1 MDNPYSD
8 INPSLPPARPRP
20 APWTPF
26 LLLVLVGTLGLS
38 SISQTFAGTVRPSA
52 LAGAWYPGDPDRLR
66 AKVDEMLDAA
76 RPAPVAG
83 TIRALIVPHAGY
95 VYSGPT
101 AATAFDLVRGRAYDR
116 VLILA
121 PSHHSGFA
129 GLSVATVD
137 AFETPLGQVQLDL
150 DAVSRLRRS
159 PLFKDEPQ
167 AQAQEHAIEIEL
179 PLLQR
184 ALQPGWR
191 LVPVLVGQLAPQDY
205 QTAAGLLRPL
215 ADEKTLVV
223 VSSDFTH
230 HGPRFDYQPF
240 PQDDQLPERLRTLDE
255 GAIERIQA
263 HDGPGLLDYR
273 ERTGIT
279 VCGVRPLALL
289 LEMLPAAAR
298 VERVAYNTS
307 GAITGDWGNSVS
319 YAALAITAPAP
330 LAGPRADPAPA
341 PAATLG
347 TAEVASPL
355 ASSAGESALSGDDL
369 QRLHRL
375 AVLGIQAAVLGDS
388 DARAQALRTEVAA
401 LPERLK
407 SPAGAFVTLKRH
419 GDLRGCIGYIRGV
432 KPLYQAVLENGI
444 NAAKNDYR
452 FNPVEPKELEGLDV
466 EVSVLSP
473 LTPIASWDE
482 FKVGEQGITLTK
494 DGHAAVFL
502 PEVATEQGW
511 DREQTLTNL
520 ARKAGLPADA
530 WRQGASFEVFT
541 STQYKAQFLA
551 ASP

>member
-1 MDNPYSD
+1 MDSSFLD
-8 INPSLPPARPRP
+8 TNPSLPPARPGP

-26 LLLVLVGTLGLS
+26 LLLALLGILGLTPVG
-38 SISQTFAGTVRPSA
+38 QALAGTVRPSA
-52 LAGAWYPGDPDRLR
+52 LAGAWYPEDPDRLR
-66 AKVDEMLDAA
+66 AQVDEMLDAA
-76 RPAPVAG
+76 RPGTITG

-101 AATAFDLVRGRAYDR
+101 AATAFVLVRGRTYDR
-116 VLILA
+116 VLLLA

-129 GLSVATVD
+129 GFSVAAVD
-137 AFETPLGQVQLDL
+137 AYETPLGQVELDL

-159 PLFKDEPQ
+159 PLFKEEPQ
-167 AQAQEHAIEIEL
+167 AQAREHAIEIEL
-179 PLLQR
+179 PLIQR

-205 QTAAGLLRPL
+205 QTVAGLLRPL

-230 HGPRFDYQPF
+230 YGPRFDYQPF

-263 HDGPGLLDYR
+263 RDGPGLLDYR
-273 ERTGIT
+273 VRTGIT

-289 LEMLPAAAR
+289 LEMLPADAR
-298 VERVAYNTS
+298 VEQVAYHTS
-307 GAITGDWGNSVS
+307 GAITGDWDNSVS
-319 YAALAITAPAP
+319 YAALAVTAPAP
-330 LAGPRADPAPA
+330 FSDADADPEPA
-341 PAATLG
+341 PAAKPG
-347 TAEVASPL
+347 TAEVTGPL
-355 ASSAGESALSGDDL
+355 ASPAGELALSGDDL
-369 QRLHRL
+369 QRLYRL

-388 DARAQALRTEVAA
+388 DARDQALRTEVAA

-419 GDLRGCIGYIRGV
+419 GVLRGCIGYIRGV
-432 KPLYQAVLENGI
+432 KPLYQAVLENGL

-452 FNPVEPKELEGLDV
+452 FHPVEPKELEGLDV

-482 FKVGEQGITLTK
+482 FRVGEQGITLTK

-511 DREQTLTNL
+511 DRDHTLTNL
-520 ARKAGLPADA
+520 ARKAGLPGEA

-541 STQYKAQFLA
+541 STQYEAPFPA
-551 ASP
+551 ASH